1 MPNFTAR
8 SSASSMLVFPYA
20 VLIAAT
26 VDAARRAVLEE
37 SATTM
42 TRPTASTYGILRPE
56 AVGRVFSLRR
66 TPPADDLA
74 HLVERHWVVSWDLR
88 DRPPYPQEVAGH
100 PPSRRE
106 VPGPPCV
113 SRVFEPNGAAVFGV
127 HRRPDAR
134 VLSGRGW
141 AVGTKFRPGGFSGFY
156 GRPVHE
162 LTDRFAPLAD
172 VFGPDGATLTR
183 DGASA
188 PDP

>member
-42 TRPTASTYGILRPE
+42 TRPTASTYGILGPD

-74 HLVERHWVVSWDLR
+74 HLLERHWVVRWDR
-88 DRPPYPQEVAGH
+88 GGRPGA
-100 PPSRRE
+100 PPSPIWWSPAGSWGGPWATARRIARRSSRTRASTSSSSRAA
-106 VPGPPCV
+106 PP
-113 SRVFEPNGAAVFGV
+113 S
-127 HRRPDAR
+127 
-134 VLSGRGW
+134 
-141 AVGTKFRPGGFSGFY
+141 
-156 GRPVHE
+156 
-162 LTDRFAPLAD
+162 
-172 VFGPDGATLTR
+172 
-183 DGASA
+183 
-188 PDP
+188 